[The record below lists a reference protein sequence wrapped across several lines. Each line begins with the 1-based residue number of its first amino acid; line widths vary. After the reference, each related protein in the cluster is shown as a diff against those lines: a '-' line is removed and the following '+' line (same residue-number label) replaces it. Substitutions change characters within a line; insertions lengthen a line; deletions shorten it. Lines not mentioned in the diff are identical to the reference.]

1 LKYDLAYLAH
11 SNILKQVMQLVIL
24 GTQKS
29 RRNSLKSLC
38 SLEAKVL
45 NIFLMYCYRWSFFI
59 FINH

>member
-29 RRNSLKSLC
+29 RKNSLKSLC

-45 NIFLMYCYRWSFFI
+45 NIFLMYCYR
-59 FINH
+59 